1 MDTIDKLTRALRPT
15 PSNIERL
22 EKAEHLYWLYRIA
35 KDNPMELQVAFL
47 LEANRLQKSVIG
59 ELKDDDY
66 NV

>member
-1 MDTIDKLTRALRPT
+1 MDTIEKLTRALRPT
-15 PSNIERL
+15 LSNTERL

-35 KDNPMELQVAFL
+35 KDNPIELQVAFL

-59 ELKDDDY
+59 ELKEEE